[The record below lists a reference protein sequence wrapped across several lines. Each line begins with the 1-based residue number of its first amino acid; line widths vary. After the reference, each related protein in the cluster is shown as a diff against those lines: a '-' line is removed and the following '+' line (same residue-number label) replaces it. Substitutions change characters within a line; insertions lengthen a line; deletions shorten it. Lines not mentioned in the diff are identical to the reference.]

1 MNPLLHSPTHS
12 ILVLEPDAVVRST
25 VASVVREL
33 DLAQV
38 HQAASVPLG
47 TQLLAE
53 TAVNALVLSVADTD
67 AALGLLTRLR
77 AGEFPSKADIPVVV
91 LAPACDGPLALRLK
105 QLEVLRLLLTPFKIR
120 DVVQTLE
127 GLKAAPVA
135 DATADTSANP
145 S

>member
-47 TQLLAE
+47 TQLL
-53 TAVNALVLSVADTD
+53 S
-67 AALGLLTRLR
+67 
-77 AGEFPSKADIPVVV
+77 
-91 LAPACDGPLALRLK
+91 
-105 QLEVLRLLLTPFKIR
+105 
-120 DVVQTLE
+120 
-127 GLKAAPVA
+127 
-135 DATADTSANP
+135 
-145 S
+145 

>member
-1 MNPLLHSPTHS
+1 MNTLIQPPTHWM
-12 ILVLEPDAVVRST
+12 LVVEPDGVVRST

-33 DLAQV
+33 ELAQV

-47 TQLLAE
+47 AQVLAE
-53 TAVNALVLSVADTD
+53 SAVDALVLSLADTD
-67 AALGLLTRLR
+67 AALELLTRLR
-77 AGEFPSKADIPVVV
+77 AGEFVSRADIPVVV
-91 LAPACDGPLALRLK
+91 LASACDGPLALRLK

>member
-1 MNPLLHSPTHS
+1 MNTLIQPPTHWM
-12 ILVLEPDAVVRST
+12 LVVEPDGVVRST

-33 DLAQV
+33 ELAQV

-47 TQLLAE
+47 AQVLAE
-53 TAVNALVLSVADTD
+53 SAVDALMLSLADTD
-67 AALGLLTRLR
+67 AALELLTRLR
-77 AGEFPSKADIPVVV
+77 AGEFVSRADIPVVV
-91 LAPACDGPLALRLK
+91 LASACDGPLALRLK

>member
-1 MNPLLHSPTHS
+1 MTQLLHPPTHS
-12 ILVLEPDAVVRST
+12 MLVLEPDAVVRST

-38 HQAASVPLG
+38 QQAASVPLG
-47 TQLLAE
+47 TQVLTE
-53 TAVNALVLSVADTD
+53 TAVDALVLSLADTE
-67 AALGLLTRLR
+67 AALELLTRLR
-77 AGEFPSKADIPVVV
+77 AGEFLSRADIPVVV

-127 GLKAAPVA
+127 ALKPEPAPE
-135 DATADTSANP
+135 ATAGASTAQP
-145 S
+145 

>member
-1 MNPLLHSPTHS
+1 MNPLLNPPTHWM
-12 ILVLEPDAVVRST
+12 LVVEPDGVVRST

-33 DLAQV
+33 ELAQV

-47 TQLLAE
+47 TQVLSE
-53 TAVNALVLSVADTD
+53 SAVDALVLSLADTD
-67 AALGLLTRLR
+67 AALDLLTRLR
-77 AGEFPSKADIPVVV
+77 AGEFASRADIPVVV

-127 GLKAAPVA
+127 ALAPEPA
-135 DATADTSANP
+135 SDAST
-145 S
+145 